1 MLQWKKTDNGTYLV
15 YEDDDGFRYGVF
27 DTMWQAQSFIHT
39 VHAEREADEEEY
51 AAWER
56 ASNEDYIDFGELDDD
71 EITDLI
77 HVEDT

>member
-27 DTMWQAQSFIHT
+27 DTRWQAEDYINT
-39 VHAEREADEEEY
+39 IHAERQADEEEY

-56 ASNEDYIDFGELDDD
+56 ASNEDYIDFSELDDE